1 MNQYWSPRELVLV
14 TIINQYWL
22 AMRPVLVRSV
32 TSTALF
38 FFLLC
43 SALCALVAGTFEDLL
58 EGPLKVGKASPY
70 SRSEGREI

>member
-38 FFLLC
+38 FFFCVVLYVPLYQGLLR
-43 SALCALVAGTFEDLL
+43 T
-58 EGPLKVGKASPY
+58 Y
-70 SRSEGREI
+70 